1 MATASGEKVLVLFD
15 LDGTLT
21 TKDTFLEFI
30 KFYHGAPKF
39 YRGFLLLSPWLVSMK
54 LGLIP
59 NWKAK
64 ERVLRYFFAGEDE
77 ATFRNKAEAFAD
89 KVIPTLLRPEGVTT
103 LRKHQED
110 KHHVVVVTASAE
122 DWVGPWCK
130 ARNLQI
136 IGTQLQRDGQKIT
149 GTLATKNCHGEEKV
163 CRIRETL
170 DLSAYDTIYAY
181 GDSRGDKPMLALAHH
196 PFYKPFRG

>member
-30 KFYHGAPKF
+30 KFYHGTASF
-39 YRGFLLLSPWLVSMK
+39 YAGFALLSPWLVSFK

-77 ATFRNKAEAFAD
+77 ATFRSKAEAFAD
-89 KVIPTLLRPEGVTT
+89 QVIPTLLRPEGVAT
-103 LRKHQED
+103 LRRHQAD
-110 KHHVVVVTASAE
+110 NHHVVVVTASAE

-136 IGTQLQRDGQKIT
+136 IGTRLQRDDQKIT
-149 GTLATKNCHGEEKV
+149 GMLATKNCHGEEKV

-181 GDSRGDKPMLALAHH
+181 GDSSGDKPMLALAHH